1 MHAETKKKFCI
12 PKGHKIIKR
21 ETFEFY
27 SLSTRGNNKTFT
39 INVGPLFVHAD
50 NETINCGYKLKIL
63 QT

>member
-1 MHAETKKKFCI
+1 M
-12 PKGHKIIKR
+12 GHKIIKR

-50 NETINCGYKLKIL
+50 NEAINCGYKLKIL
-63 QT
+63 KT